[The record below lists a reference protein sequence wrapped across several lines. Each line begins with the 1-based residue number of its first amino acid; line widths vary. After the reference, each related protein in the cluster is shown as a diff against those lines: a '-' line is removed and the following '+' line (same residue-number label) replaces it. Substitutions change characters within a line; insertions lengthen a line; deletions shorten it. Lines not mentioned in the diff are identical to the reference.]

1 MSVANIF
8 LKKNIIRKENIY
20 ERREYTNV
28 SEYNIF
34 SLRIIINNKQ

>member
-28 SEYNIF
+28 ESI
-34 SLRIIINNKQ
+34 RT